1 MTWIQ
6 AVRAMRK
13 GQKVRRQT
21 WDAHAGYLWIS
32 LSKVDARKDGFGIC
46 EFINSSDDLKTLYLT
61 FDRIGMNVTPA
72 FHIQRAMAET
82 LATDWEV
89 IE

>member
-1 MTWIQ
+1 MTWTQ

-21 WDAHAGYLWIS
+21 WDAHAGDLWIS
-32 LSKVDARKDGFGIC
+32 LSKVDAREDGFGIC
-46 EFINSSDDLKTLYLT
+46 EFINSSDDLKGLAKAYE
-61 FDRIGMNVTPA
+61 RIGVNVTPS
-72 FHIQRAMAET
+72 FHINRAMAET